1 MKSRIVAVTAITLL
15 AVFAAFGQ
23 KTGPAK
29 AATGSGALFAMTIEH
44 NGQKV
49 DVSGLQFQSA
59 DGNAMDEGAANG
71 RLMFFFGASNNK
83 GEQSFSFQGFIP
95 RAEKGTYQFGDE
107 GDGASFSVRT
117 TAFNDVP
124 MFMARSGS
132 YEITAVPLKGG
143 MVEGKFTA
151 VCDNVRDDGTTETY
165 TFSGNFKLPRR

>member
-1 MKSRIVAVTAITLL
+1 MKLRTIAALAFTLL
-15 AVFAAFGQ
+15 ASIVAFGQ
-23 KTGPAK
+23 KSVPPKAPA
-29 AATGSGALFAMTIEH
+29 GSAALFTMTIEH

-49 DVSGLQFQSA
+49 DVNGLQFQSA
-59 DGNAMDEGAANG
+59 DGNAMNEGAQNG
-71 RLMFFFGASNNK
+71 RLMFFYGASNSRDEK
-83 GEQSFSFQGFIP
+83 SFSFQGFIP

-132 YEITAVPLKGG
+132 YEIISVPLKGG

-165 TFSGNFKLPRR
+165 TFTGSFKLPRR